1 MSFNL
6 ENCHG
11 KFYYGCS
18 TMKGEKTGVAE
29 QIKLEEWKA
38 LLTHCFTHSL
48 NLAVDDVIKAK

>member
-1 MSFNL
+1 
-6 ENCHG
+6 
-11 KFYYGCS
+11 
-18 TMKGEKTGVAE
+18 MKGEKTGVAE